1 MIDLKSILKQ
11 HPNCLNSRTS
21 FKSVLMD
28 TYPDEKRTVNILTI
42 MFECGIVQK
51 IKSKA
56 VLEDNDFQALQIQ
69 LENEYGINS
78 KYSNDSI
85 KIWADAFSIQVRVS
99 NKQKVQIQTEVK
111 HEPIVHAPIVDNVI
125 VEGAKSDYETTVENG
140 AITIT
145 KFIGF
150 DEKEIVV
157 PNRID
162 GIAVKVIGENAFAK
176 CTGIEKVVIS
186 EGITEI
192 RNGVFSECTSLK
204 NVSLPS
210 SLKKIGN
217 APPKSTGYYSWNS
230 PAYKGVFEDSAIV
243 NIQLPSALCY
253 IGNKAFSGC
262 RSLQKI
268 DLPNNIME
276 IPEHC
281 FSYCSALKEVL
292 LPDNLT
298 NIGPSAF
305 SGTGIVK
312 IDIPVSV
319 KKIER
324 SAFSSCEQVTQVL
337 LHEGLTTI
345 EDNAFEN
352 CKALTSITIPKSVT
366 AIGKELFDITG
377 WHQPYDRRRNG
388 WSTRN
393 KNSNLVISCY
403 AGSFG
408 LEYARKEG
416 YQVQNAAK

>member
-1 MIDLKSILKQ
+1 MIDLKTILKQ
-11 HPNCLNSRTS
+11 HPNCLNSRAS

-28 TYPDEKRTVNILTI
+28 TYPDEKRAVNILTI
-42 MFECGIVQK
+42 MFECGMVQK

-56 VLEDNDFQALQIQ
+56 ILEDNDFQALQIQ
-69 LENEYGINS
+69 LESEYGINP

-85 KIWADAFSIQVRVS
+85 QIWAEAFSIQVRVS
-99 NKQKVQIQTEVK
+99 NKRKTQIQTEVK

-125 VEGAKSDYETTVENG
+125 VEGAKSDYETTMENG
-140 AITIT
+140 AITIM

-157 PNRID
+157 PNHID
-162 GIAVKVIGENAFAK
+162 GIAVKVIGEDAFAK

-192 RNGVFSECTSLK
+192 RNGAFSECTSLK
-204 NVSLPS
+204 NINFPS
-210 SLKKIGN
+210 SIKKIGN
-217 APPKSTGYYSWNS
+217 VPPKSTGYLDWNT
-230 PAYKGVFEDSAIV
+230 PAYKGVFEDSGIV
-243 NIQLPSALCY
+243 NIQLPSALGY
-253 IGNKAFSGC
+253 LGNKTFSGC
-262 RSLQKI
+262 RRLQKI
-268 DLPNNIME
+268 DLPNNITE
-276 IPEHC
+276 IPECC
-281 FSYCSALKEVL
+281 FSYCSSLKEVL

-324 SAFSSCEQVTQVL
+324 SAFRSCEQVTQVL

-377 WHQPYDRRRNG
+377 WYQPYDRRRNG